1 MFDMYFD
8 GESARGLKRD
18 LGGQR
23 EDGSVHLRLTLKAC
37 RANEQKAVALH
48 GRPRLLELSII
59 RTGHPLGGRP
69 PTTQRAD
76 DGAHGPARHHPKGKM
91 SSGVP
96 GTNDLII
103 RRKSPRRS

>member
-1 MFDMYFD
+1 MFDMSFD
-8 GESARGLKRD
+8 SQSARGLKRD

-59 RTGHPLGGRP
+59 RTGHPLRGGP

-76 DGAHGPARHHPKGKM
+76 DDAHGPARHHPKGKM
-91 SSGVP
+91 SSGGT
-96 GTNDLII
+96 GTNDPVI
-103 RRKSPRRS
+103 PRTTF